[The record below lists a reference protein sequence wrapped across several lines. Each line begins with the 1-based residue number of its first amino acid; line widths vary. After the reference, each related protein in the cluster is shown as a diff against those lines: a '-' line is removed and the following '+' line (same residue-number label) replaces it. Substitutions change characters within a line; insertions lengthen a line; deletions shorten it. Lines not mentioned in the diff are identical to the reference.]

1 MRVLLLLRGSPGCG
15 KTTWIKNNGLTPY
28 ALSADG
34 IRVMCASPEMT
45 VDGSMQISQN
55 NDKIVWEMLFRLL
68 EIRMKKGEFTVI
80 DATNSKTS
88 EMKRYKDLCQT
99 YRYRIYLVDFT
110 SVPIREAMRRN
121 AEREEAKRVP
131 DSIIQKMY
139 ARFATQK
146 VPSGITV
153 IQPDELG
160 KIWMR
165 PIDYSCWKAVHI
177 IGDIHGCKS
186 ALNQAFKQDE
196 GGDPVLPDDEM
207 FVFVGDYLDRGIQN
221 AETMSFLLNIYTKP
235 NVLLLEGNHERHLF
249 DWANDETSVSKEF
262 EFKTRMQ
269 LEAAGIDKKE
279 TRQFYR
285 KLAQCAWFRYGGGE
299 YLVTHGGISRI
310 PENLTLLSTA
320 QMISG
325 TGSFDESEKADGA
338 FAANMPAD
346 VFSIHGHRNIK
357 KLPAS
362 PTDRAVN
369 LEGGVE
375 FGGELRVLDL
385 YPDGTKEIRVIQN
398 SVYEPAAEK
407 KETADETVGDAILS
421 MRRNKYIQENSFGN
435 ISSFNF
441 TKAAFYGRVWDDQT
455 VKARG
460 LYINIPEQKVL
471 ARSYDK
477 FFNINERDD
486 IKFERLGTKLAFPV
500 TAYVKENGFLGIAA
514 YNGETDSLFVTTK
527 SSPDGPYADWLR
539 EMFVRKISA
548 ENIARMTQFSKD
560 HNVSFVFEC
569 VDMTNDPHVIEY
581 DRDRLFLLDVVY
593 NTIDFKKFPYDELL
607 KVGEMF
613 GLETKERAFVIGSW
627 PEFCDWYREVL
638 EEDYLYHGR
647 EIEGF
652 VLEDA
657 EGYMLKLKLTY
668 YNFWKFMRSIA
679 HRTIKCGAIPGKMT
693 AALRS
698 PAANKF
704 YAWVRNREDRESLPL
719 DICTLRR
726 MFYDDEKRSM
736 ICPEES
742 SPL

>member
-15 KTTWIKNNGLTPY
+15 KTTWIEKNSLTPY
-28 ALSADG
+28 ALSADD

-45 VDGSMQISQN
+45 VDGSSQISQK
-55 NDKIVWEMLFRLL
+55 NDKTVWDMLFRLL
-68 EIRMKKGEFTVI
+68 EIRMQKGEFTVI

-110 SVPIREAMRRN
+110 SMPMKEAMRRN

-131 DSIIQKMY
+131 DSVIQKMY

-153 IQPDELG
+153 IQPEELG
-160 KIWMR
+160 RIWMK
-165 PIDYSCWKAVHI
+165 PIDYSCWKTVHI

-196 GGDPVLPDDEM
+196 GGDPVLADDEM
-207 FVFVGDYLDRGIQN
+207 YVFVGDYLDRGIQN
-221 AETMSFLLNIYTKP
+221 AETLNFLLNIYTKP

-249 DWANDETSVSKEF
+249 EWAEGETSLSKEF
-262 EFKTRMQ
+262 EFKTRPQ

-279 TRQFYR
+279 ARQFYR

-310 PENLTLLSTA
+310 PENLTLLSTY
-320 QMISG
+320 QMIAG
-325 TGSFDESEKADGA
+325 VGSYDEADKTDNA
-338 FAANMPAD
+338 FAEFMPEN
-346 VFSIHGHRNIK
+346 VFSVHGHRNVK
-357 KLPAS
+357 KLPAD
-362 PTDRAVN
+362 PAARTFN

-385 YPDGTKEIRVIQN
+385 YPDGAKEIRTIRN
-398 SVYEPAAEK
+398 SVYEPPEEK
-407 KETADETVGDAILS
+407 KEAEDGTVGDAVLS
-421 MRRNKYIQENSFGN
+421 MRKNKFIQEKSFGN

-441 TKAAFYGRVWDDQT
+441 TKAAFYGKVWDGQT

-460 LYINIPEQKVL
+460 LYINIPEQKVA
-471 ARSYDK
+471 ARAYNK

-486 IKFERLGTKLAFPV
+486 TKFEVLSSKLTFPV
-500 TAYVKENGFLGIAA
+500 TAYVKENGYLGIAA
-514 YNGETDSLFVTTK
+514 YNSDTDSLFVTTK
-527 SSPDGPYADWLR
+527 SDPDGPYADWLR
-539 EMFVRKISA
+539 EMLVKKVSP
-548 ENIARMTQFSKD
+548 ENIARMTKFSKD

-581 DRDRLFLLDVVY
+581 DGDRLFLLDVVY
-593 NTIDFKKFPYDELL
+593 NTLDFKKFPYDELR
-607 KVGEMF
+607 KVSEMF
-613 GLETKERAFVIGSW
+613 GLQTKEKAFVIGSW

-652 VLEDA
+652 VIEDA
-657 EGYMLKLKLTY
+657 AGYMLKLKLTY

-679 HRTIKCGAIPGKMT
+679 HKTIKCGAIPGKMT
-693 AALRS
+693 AALSS
-698 PAANKF
+698 PESNMF
-704 YAWVRNREDRESLPL
+704 YAWVRDHEDREHLPT

-726 MFYDDEKRSM
+726 MFFEDRQKVKQDA
-736 ICPEES
+736 
-742 SPL
+742 